1 MGHTQSCTLGS
12 SMAFG
17 ALTELV
23 PLTTEKRDLRN
34 LTDDELSSSLKI
46 LKDIVALEIDLNE
59 KYLLWLDGQRR
70 KAKQPV
76 VFGSLNQRAFIDQL
90 VNQANMTLTAYL
102 PLMIQLVK
110 IQKNDAEVKKLEDE
124 LNNSTSPVERPK
136 QEDVKIDLTRV
147 DFMRLKTVWTLELA
161 YRVMT
166 MLEDTK
172 DLSGSEQ
179 CEEATKFL
187 EPFLELKNLRPQLQD
202 SALAR
207 LDPMPTV
214 PAIAEWGID
223 MSD

>member
-124 LNNSTSPVERPK
+124 LNNSTS
-136 QEDVKIDLTRV
+136 Q
-147 DFMRLKTVWTLELA
+147 
-161 YRVMT
+161 
-166 MLEDTK
+166 
-172 DLSGSEQ
+172 
-179 CEEATKFL
+179 
-187 EPFLELKNLRPQLQD
+187 
-202 SALAR
+202 
-207 LDPMPTV
+207 
-214 PAIAEWGID
+214 
-223 MSD
+223 

>member
-1 MGHTQSCTLGS
+1 
-12 SMAFG
+12 
-17 ALTELV
+17 
-23 PLTTEKRDLRN
+23 
-34 LTDDELSSSLKI
+34 
-46 LKDIVALEIDLNE
+46 
-59 KYLLWLDGQRR
+59 
-70 KAKQPV
+70 
-76 VFGSLNQRAFIDQL
+76 
-90 VNQANMTLTAYL
+90 
-102 PLMIQLVK
+102 
-110 IQKNDAEVKKLEDE
+110 
-124 LNNSTSPVERPK
+124 
-136 QEDVKIDLTRV
+136 
-147 DFMRLKTVWTLELA
+147 MRLKTVWTLELA